1 MELSK
6 ITIVLHK
13 YLEGES
19 SQEEETILR
28 NYFLSA
34 HVDETLMEYKAIFSY
49 YEEAKEIKNRQNI
62 PLFSNSTSKRKTKN
76 WIAIAASV
84 VVLLGTGS
92 YVLLKYNNTSNEN
105 LGTYDDP
112 ELAFKETQKALAML
126 SNHVNTGVEGMQYMQ
141 EFEKTKNKIFNPLI
155 INE

>member
-6 ITIVLHK
+6 IIIVLHK

-49 YEEAKEIKNRQNI
+49 YEEAKDIKNRQNV
-62 PLFSNSTSKRKTKN
+62 PLFSNSSFNRKTKS

-84 VVLLGTGS
+84 AVLFGIGS
-92 YVLLKYNNTSNEN
+92 YVIMNYNKNAVEN

-112 ELAFKETQKALAML
+112 ELAFKETQKVLTML
-126 SNHVNTGVEGMQYMQ
+126 SNHVNLGVEGMQYMQ
-141 EFEKTKNKIFNPLI
+141 EYEKTKNKIFNPLM
-155 INE
+155 IN